1 MVQYILLALII
12 IAALVYTGRAVYRMF
27 KAPVKGV
34 GCDSCDGCGLKK

>member
-27 KAPVKGV
+27 KAPVKG